1 MVFLLALAL
10 RLLVVLAARG
20 LAIGLDDMFQYDML
34 ARSLVAGNG
43 FRWYA
48 PADAAQLAPYL
59 GLDVNSLGLDPR
71 GILTTFRA
79 PLYPAFLALVYS
91 LFGTGPGR
99 FFPARVI
106 QAGLGAILA
115 PMTFYAGLRLLH
127 GPRWSSEASLL
138 ASRIAA
144 LAVAVYPG
152 LVAFPLALATENLF
166 LPLVLAAFLALLA
179 LVPSPG
185 IAHDT
190 VSPAARGSLIAI
202 GAGILLGLAALT
214 RSVILPFCAAALV
227 WLWWVMKQP
236 RLAILC
242 SLAMICT
249 ITPWL
254 YRNARVTGHLT
265 GIETSIGYN
274 LYLGYHPDSTGA
286 FTFGPS
292 LDLLSILDD
301 RERDQAGIAG
311 ALEFIRADPGRFPYL
326 ALRRLG
332 HFFDLEW
339 RAVTYFYSNG
349 LVGPIPPL
357 GLVVIL
363 LLFSIPFMWVA
374 ASAMLGAATLAPGP
388 STSLLALLVGAYLLP
403 HVLILS
409 EERFH
414 LLLLPFLAVLAAA
427 AWVVGLR
434 ELMKRRSS
442 WISFA
447 AAGLLFVNWTAQL
460 VRFWP
465 TLVRLLGPGGHRLYL
480 PY

>member
-1 MVFLLALAL
+1 L
-10 RLLVVLAARG
+10 RLLVVLVARD

-59 GLDVNSLGLDPR
+59 GLEFEALGLDPR

-91 LFGTGPGR
+91 AFGTGPGR
-99 FFPARVI
+99 FFPARLI

-127 GPRWSSEASLL
+127 GPRWSRGASLR

-152 LVAFPLALATENLF
+152 LIAFPLALATENLF
-166 LPLVLAAFLALLA
+166 LPLVLAAVLALLA
-179 LVPSPG
+179 LVPVPG
-185 IAHDT
+185 AAHGT
-190 VSPAARGSLIAI
+190 APPAAREFVLAI
-202 GAGILLGLAALT
+202 GAGILLALAALT
-214 RSVILPFCAAALV
+214 RSVILPFCAAAVL
-227 WLWWVMKQP
+227 WLWLTNKQP

-242 SLAMICT
+242 ALSMICT
-249 ITPWL
+249 IAPWI
-254 YRNARVTGHLT
+254 YRNTLVSGHVT
-265 GIETSIGYN
+265 GIETSMGYN
-274 LYLGYHPDSTGA
+274 LYLGYHPDSTGT

-301 RERDQAGIAG
+301 RVREQAGIAG
-311 ALEFIRADPGRFPYL
+311 AFEFIREDPGRFPYL

-339 RAVTYFYSNG
+339 RAVSYFYSNG
-349 LVGPIPPL
+349 LVGQIPLL
-357 GLVVIL
+357 GLVAIL
-363 LLFSIPFMWVA
+363 VLFSAPFMWVV
-374 ASAMLGAATLAPGP
+374 ASAALGAATLSPDP
-388 STSLLALLVGAYLLP
+388 STGLLALLMGAYLLP

-414 LLLLPFLAVLAAA
+414 LLLIPFFAVLAAA
-427 AWVVGLR
+427 AWTAGVRELKKQRWIWLALAAVGL
-434 ELMKRRSS
+434 
-442 WISFA
+442 
-447 AAGLLFVNWTAQL
+447 LLVNWTAQL
-460 VRFWP
+460 ARSWP

>member
-1 MVFLLALAL
+1 MVLVLAVTL
-10 RLLVVLAARG
+10 RLFVVLAARD
-20 LAIGLDDMFQYDML
+20 LALGLDDMFQYDML

-59 GLDVNSLGLDPR
+59 GVDVDALGLDPR

-79 PLYPAFLALVYS
+79 PMYPAFLALVYS

-99 FFPARVI
+99 LFPARLI
-106 QAGLGAILA
+106 QVCLGAILA
-115 PMTFYAGLRLLH
+115 PMTFYAGLRLLQ
-127 GPRWSSEASLL
+127 GPRWSSEASLR

-152 LVAFPLALATENLF
+152 LLAFPLALATENLF
-166 LPLVLAAFLALLA
+166 VPLVLAAFLALLA
-179 LVPSPG
+179 LIPLPG
-185 IAHDT
+185 NAHGT
-190 VSPAARGSLIAI
+190 APPTARESALAI

-214 RSVILPFCAAALV
+214 RSVILPFCALGLL
-227 WLWWVMKQP
+227 WLWRTKKQP
-236 RLAILC
+236 RLTMLC
-242 SLAMICT
+242 ALCMIST
-249 ITPWL
+249 ITPWI
-254 YRNARVTGHLT
+254 YRNTVVSGHLT
-265 GIETSIGYN
+265 GIETSMGYN
-274 LYLGYHPDSTGA
+274 LYLGYHPDSTGT

-301 RERDQAGIAG
+301 REREQAGIAG
-311 ALEFIRADPGRFPYL
+311 ALEFIREDPGRFPYL

-349 LVGPIPPL
+349 LVGHIPLL
-357 GLVVIL
+357 GLVIIL
-363 LLFSIPFMWVA
+363 LLFSIPFMWMA
-374 ASAMLGAATLAPGP
+374 ASAALGVATLSSGP

-414 LLLLPFLAVLAAA
+414 LLLIPYMAVLAAA
-427 AWVVGLR
+427 AWTAGVR
-434 ELMKRRSS
+434 ELTRQPSIWTALTAVGM
-442 WISFA
+442 
-447 AAGLLFVNWTAQL
+447 LLANWSAQL

-465 TLVRLLGPGGHRLYL
+465 TLAAFLGPGGHRLYL